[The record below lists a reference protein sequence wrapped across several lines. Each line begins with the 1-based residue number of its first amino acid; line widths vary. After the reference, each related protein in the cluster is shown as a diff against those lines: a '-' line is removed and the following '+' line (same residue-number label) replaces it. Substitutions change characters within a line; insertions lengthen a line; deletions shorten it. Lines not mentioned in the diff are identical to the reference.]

1 MNRIEEKI
9 TTQIANKSLSNEAK
23 FNQLGIAQTKQNC
36 MHKEINCSWKWKQC
50 LLLLGPVSFV
60 FPLSIRA

>member
-9 TTQIANKSLSNEAK
+9 TTQITNKSLSNEAK
-23 FNQLGIAQTKQNC
+23 FNHLGIAQTKQNC
-36 MHKEINCSWKWKQC
+36 MHKEINYSWKCRQC
-50 LLLLGPVSFV
+50 LLLLDPVSFV

>member
-9 TTQIANKSLSNEAK
+9 TTQITNKSLSNEAT
-23 FNQLGIAQTKQNC
+23 FNQLGITQTKQNC
-36 MHKEINCSWKWKQC
+36 THKEINWSWKCRQC

-60 FPLSIRA
+60 FPLYIRV